1 MGSDRTDIDRRLL
14 AVPSRRHVLRIGG
27 LGIISASLLA
37 ACGDDDDAEP
47 PPDTSPREDD
57 EVAEASG
64 PGMDVVLANTALSL
78 EILAVDAYQIIIES
92 PLVETAAFVDAATLF
107 QSHHAEHRDALVA
120 TVEAVEATP
129 FTTANPVVKAALV
142 DPLVF
147 AAAGEGDL
155 IRLAYDLEQAA
166 AQTYVYAAT
175 ALSTPRLRSTVM
187 TIGGIASRH
196 ATILDALGELG
207 NERPAFLP
215 STNPLPEDAMVTG

>member
-1 MGSDRTDIDRRLL
+1 MGSDRTEIHRRLL
-14 AVPSRRHVLRIGG
+14 AVPSRREVLRIGG
-27 LGIISASLLA
+27 LGIAGASLLA
-37 ACGDDDDAEP
+37 ACGDDDAAP
-47 PPDTSPREDD
+47 PPDTSPLDD
-57 EVAEASG
+57 DGEAEASS
-64 PGMDVVLANTALSL
+64 PEMDVVLANTAISL

-107 QSHHAEHRDALVA
+107 RSHHAEHRDALVA
-120 TVEAVEATP
+120 TVEAAGGTP

-207 NERPAFLP
+207 NEQPAFLP